1 MTTARRLFV
10 NSPSPVFYLIVRKE
24 RGCYVFIAYP
34 IPCLSIQ
41 AERHRRFPVQAV
53 AHLSGGTLPHGHVPA
68 HDLQTIRS
76 ENLLDSSRLGHCY
89 SSRLCVQSAPLW

>member
-53 AHLSGGTLPHGHVPA
+53 AHLSGGTLPPT
-68 HDLQTIRS
+68 DMF
-76 ENLLDSSRLGHCY
+76 LLMIFRL
-89 SSRLCVQSAPLW
+89 SVAKTF

>member
-1 MTTARRLFV
+1 M
-10 NSPSPVFYLIVRKE
+10 VRKK

-53 AHLSGGTLPHGHVPA
+53 AHLSGETLPPGTPT
-68 HDLQTIRS
+68 DMF
-76 ENLLDSSRLGHCY
+76 LLMILRL
-89 SSRLCVQSAPLW
+89 SVAKTF

>member
-1 MTTARRLFV
+1 MTTARRLFA

-53 AHLSGGTLPHGHVPA
+53 AHLNGGTLPPGTPT
-68 HDLQTIRS
+68 DMF
-76 ENLLDSSRLGHCY
+76 LLMIFRL
-89 SSRLCVQSAPLW
+89 SVAKTF